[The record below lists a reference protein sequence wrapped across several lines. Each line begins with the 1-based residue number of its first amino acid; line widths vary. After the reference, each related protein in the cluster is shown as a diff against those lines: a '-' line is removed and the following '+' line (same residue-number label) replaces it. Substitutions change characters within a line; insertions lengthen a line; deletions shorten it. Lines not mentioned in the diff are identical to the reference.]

1 MAAQLILHHND
12 IVSDI
17 SQSETQ
23 IFLAA
28 VV

>member
-1 MAAQLILHHND
+1 MAAQLILHRND